1 MAFDDTFKLVDA
13 AFDFSETTNVYPNAN
28 QNGFHTSSNN
38 IALGRTGL
46 PKGAQFAV
54 ILDNPAGDGSAA
66 GLNCHLQLTLD
77 NGSAWRTIA
86 TVEFGD
92 PGDAFQGIRVVDI
105 AQDFDAQEYAD
116 ANIDI
121 RMQVE
126 PAGSNASNNITADKL
141 AAFITQGESQ
151 KFGRKKTAD
160 TLFV

>member
-13 AFDFSETTNVYPNAN
+13 AFDFNPNTNVYPNAN

-38 IALGRTGL
+38 LALGRTGL

-54 ILDNPAGDGSAA
+54 ILDNPSGNATATD
-66 GLNCHLQLTLD
+66 LNCHLQLTLD
-77 NGSAWRTIA
+77 NGVTWRTIA
-86 TVEFGD
+86 TIELGD
-92 PGDAFQGIRVVDI
+92 PIDGFQGIRVQDI

-126 PAGSNASNNITADKL
+126 PIGTNVTQNITADKL